1 MTAMEERDNR
11 IVEFE
16 RLNLVGKAIFV
27 SGAAARLAA
36 DLLERA
42 VDRAADVVVEAE
54 KAFRQGRDP
63 NVDDARILEE
73 RFRPP
78 DRAKPQPPQP

>member
-1 MTAMEERDNR
+1 MEERDNR

-16 RLNLVGKAIFV
+16 RLNLLGKAVFV

-42 VDRAADVVVEAE
+42 VDRAADVVIEAE
-54 KAFRQGRDP
+54 KAFKQGRDR

-73 RFRPP
+73 RIHPSSRSKPRPP
-78 DRAKPQPPQP
+78 QS